1 MTSTIVTE
9 DAWIED
15 WLSAGRFGNYL
26 KAAGGSRQRALE
38 LYEWNSKLSAAFL
51 RDLSHLEVGLRNA
64 FDRQL
69 SAAVLP
75 TEFHWTDP
83 GTLRQLFPVSIRKD
97 KRTGKSYDA
106 NKNPRGK
113 VQEARDRCTSSSGV
127 TPVPG
132 KIVAELMFGF
142 WTYLVADSHEKTI
155 WVPYLHKA
163 FPPGTDR
170 DRVSQA
176 LTAIRE
182 FRNRVAHHENI
193 LKGGEI
199 ERRRITNM
207 VQMLS
212 PDAHVHFQAN
222 SEVSTILRQRP

>member
-1 MTSTIVTE
+1 MVAG

-15 WLSAGRFGNYL
+15 WLSAGRFGTYL
-26 KAAGGSRQRALE
+26 KAAGGSRHRALE
-38 LYEWNSKLSAAFL
+38 LYEWNSRLSAAFL

-64 FDRQL
+64 CDRQL

-75 TEFHWTDP
+75 HDTHWTDP
-83 GTLRQLFPVSIRKD
+83 GTLLKLFPVSIRKN
-97 KRTGKSYDA
+97 KRNGKTWDA

-113 VQEARDRCTSSSGV
+113 VLEARDRCGSPGIV
-127 TPVPG
+127 PVPG

-212 PDAHVHFQAN
+212 PEAHAHFQAN
-222 SEVSTILRQRP
+222 SEASKILAQRP

>member
-1 MTSTIVTE
+1 
-9 DAWIED
+9 
-15 WLSAGRFGNYL
+15 LL
-26 KAAGGSRQRALE
+26 
-38 LYEWNSKLSAAFL
+38 
-51 RDLSHLEVGLRNA
+51 
-64 FDRQL
+64 
-69 SAAVLP
+69 
-75 TEFHWTDP
+75 
-83 GTLRQLFPVSIRKD
+83 QLFPVSIRKD
-97 KRTGKSYDA
+97 KRPGKSYDA

-113 VQEARDRCTSSSGV
+113 VQEARARCTSSSGA

>member
-1 MTSTIVTE
+1 MVAG

-15 WLSAGRFGNYL
+15 WLSAGRFGTYL
-26 KAAGGSRQRALE
+26 KAAGGSRQRALD

-75 TEFHWTDP
+75 KEFHWTDP
-83 GTLRQLFPVSIRKD
+83 GTLLALFPVSTRQN
-97 KRTGKSYDA
+97 KRTGKSWDA
-106 NKNPRGK
+106 NKNPRDK
-113 VQEARDRCTSSSGV
+113 VQEARERCASPGV
-127 TPVPG
+127 APVPG

-170 DRVSQA
+170 ARVSQA

-212 PDAHVHFQAN
+212 PDAHAHFQAN
-222 SEVSTILRQRP
+222 SEVAAILGQRP